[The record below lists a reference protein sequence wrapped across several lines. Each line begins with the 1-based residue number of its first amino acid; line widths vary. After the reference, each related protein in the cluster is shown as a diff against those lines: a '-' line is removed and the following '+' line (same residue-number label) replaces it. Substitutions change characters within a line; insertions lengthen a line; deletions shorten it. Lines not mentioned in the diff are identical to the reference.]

1 MRCIRLEY
9 KEQVWFTVLE
19 STQSGLNWQTWA
31 YLVSVKQA
39 RKEGTVNKEKKEEEK
54 EKKEEKKNNNK

>member
-1 MRCIRLEY
+1 MHKARIQGASLIHCI
-9 KEQVWFTVLE
+9 VLE